1 MKYLIKGS
9 VLLLVAITLS
19 FSFSLNG
26 RDQDLLNVI
35 PDGDVDCRCKN
46 TFSFGNKCKAA
57 VEGST
62 KAECDP
68 IEENKCWTYAGNC

>member
-1 MKYLIKGS
+1 MKYLVKGS
-9 VLLLVAITLS
+9 VLLLIAFTLS

-26 RDQDLLNVI
+26 RDQGLIDVI

-57 VEGST
+57 VEGSSKT
-62 KAECDP
+62 PCSP
-68 IEENKCWTYAGNC
+68 GEENKCWTDPDSC